1 MAADADV
8 YPVSMVGFPRRR
20 LESFNYLTL
29 AQCTNL
35 VVNNLKDANH
45 LLTPVVRR
53 IRIRH
58 EVTST
63 IANKNGPIPLPGRL
77 DTEIVIHSTIGESQL
92 ISEFRA
98 HQIVPR
104 IGQPLFLAKIN
115 RAGRQDRWES

>member
-1 MAADADV
+1 
-8 YPVSMVGFPRRR
+8 
-20 LESFNYLTL
+20 LTL

-115 RAGRQDRWES
+115 VQGDRIGGKAEDAATATAIGRSGSMTRPTR